1 MHVMTDTQAL
11 ATAQAIRE
19 ARTIAAYVQLLVRSA
34 SVNLP
39 VELSNQAARLSAAL
53 HAMDASKETHQ
64 QAATQNQI
72 LRRA

>member
-1 MHVMTDTQAL
+1 MHVMTDPQAL

-53 HAMDASKETHQ
+53 HAMDALKEQPHP
-64 QAATQNQI
+64 ATNQTPA